1 MGPYIII
8 LCWLVLLTIF
18 AVVAIA
24 TISPISLYIYNYIEN
39 DDSLYV
45 GFIKLW
51 MTGLESSGRS
61 LLHLWFIHTYMYA

>member
-8 LCWLVLLTIF
+8 LCWLALLTIF

-45 GFIKLW
+45 GFIKL
-51 MTGLESSGRS
+51 
-61 LLHLWFIHTYMYA
+61 